1 MQEGTNASWNL
12 WFGGDDD
19 REHSHHQSKS
29 QAAPTQMA
37 TFQNPH
43 SGVGPGWR
51 VDRDEAMNQD
61 QMTWALGGHAKNFIQ
76 RDRGA
81 TAASDHEY
89 V

>member
-1 MQEGTNASWNL
+1 MRRGGRTGSGPGCGDALCTGTCGAL
-12 WFGGDDD
+12 GQGP
-19 REHSHHQSKS
+19 E
-29 QAAPTQMA
+29 AAQ
-37 TFQNPH
+37 

-76 RDRGA
+76 RGRGA